1 MARGAYLFV
10 SRVGSAFPFDWA
22 GASCPLVARLE
33 SIHWT
38 SCRLPIHLV
47 LLRLGSPG
55 IRRDLPQHSLPPV
68 AMRPTGLLRPL
79 RITLLEHRP
88 TAIAAMNAQSDGPR
102 RRQCGLTRL
111 RESVI
116 VKASMS
122 MVASELV
129 LCGAPQSDASA
140 ARVTDDVLLPLVRRT
155 LKDDAPAVSQLV
167 HCIAPRL
174 LRTVRQVM
182 GAGHPDIEDV
192 TQDAVIGFL
201 RGLAEFRAE
210 STVLHFA
217 HRIGLLTALAARRR
231 LGTRERRIS
240 PDGYED
246 IAIEDQRSS
255 PHVDLLASR
264 RRRLVREL
272 LDDLPE
278 SIAEAMAAHFVLGLT
293 VDEIAATSRVPA
305 NTVWSR
311 LRLGKAAMRKRLR
324 RDPRLAELLRV
335 FE

>member
-1 MARGAYLFV
+1 M
-10 SRVGSAFPFDWA
+10 
-22 GASCPLVARLE
+22 
-33 SIHWT
+33 
-38 SCRLPIHLV
+38 
-47 LLRLGSPG
+47 
-55 IRRDLPQHSLPPV
+55 
-68 AMRPTGLLRPL
+68 
-79 RITLLEHRP
+79 
-88 TAIAAMNAQSDGPR
+88 
-102 RRQCGLTRL
+102 
-111 RESVI
+111 
-116 VKASMS
+116 
-122 MVASELV
+122 
-129 LCGAPQSDASA
+129 
-140 ARVTDDVLLPLVRRT
+140 PLVRRA
-155 LKDDAPAVSQLV
+155 LDDEASAISQLV

-174 LRTVRQVM
+174 LRTVRQVL

-201 RGLAEFRAE
+201 QALTGFRAE

-217 HRIGLLTALAARRR
+217 HRIALLTALAARRR

-240 PDGYED
+240 PDRFED
-246 IAIEDQRSS
+246 VIVQDEQSS

-264 RRRLVREL
+264 RRQLVREL

-293 VDEIAATSRVPA
+293 VDEIAATARVPA

-311 LRLGKAAMRKRLR
+311 LRLGKASMRKRLH

>member
-1 MARGAYLFV
+1 L
-10 SRVGSAFPFDWA
+10 
-22 GASCPLVARLE
+22 
-33 SIHWT
+33 
-38 SCRLPIHLV
+38 
-47 LLRLGSPG
+47 
-55 IRRDLPQHSLPPV
+55 
-68 AMRPTGLLRPL
+68 
-79 RITLLEHRP
+79 
-88 TAIAAMNAQSDGPR
+88 
-102 RRQCGLTRL
+102 
-111 RESVI
+111 
-116 VKASMS
+116 
-122 MVASELV
+122 VASELV
-129 LCGAPQSDASA
+129 LCGASQSDAGG
-140 ARVTDDVLLPLVRRT
+140 ARATDDMLMPLVRRA
-155 LKDDAPAVSQLV
+155 LKDDSAAISQLV

-201 RGLAEFRAE
+201 QALTEFRAE

-217 HRIGLLTALAARRR
+217 HRIALLTALAARRR
-231 LGTRERRIS
+231 LGTRERRLS

-246 IAIEDQRSS
+246 IVVQDQRSS

-264 RRRLVREL
+264 RRQLMREL

-293 VDEIAATSRVPA
+293 VDEIAVTSSVPA

-311 LRLGKAAMRKRLR
+311 LRLGKATMRKRLR